1 MTFAA
6 SNMNSVHLLEK
17 WKEYFGITWVDI
29 LQKEHR
35 HNTMQFDMRDPDVRK
50 ELKSQIKL
58 LHMHFC
64 FLLKLSRGVSWIGFL
79 FEQYVCVID

>member
-6 SNMNSVHLLEK
+6 SKMNSVHLLEK
-17 WKEYFGITWVDI
+17 MKGIFGITW
-29 LQKEHR
+29 EHQ
-35 HNTMQFDMRDPDVRK
+35 HNTVQFDMRDPDVRK

-64 FLLKLSRGVSWIGFL
+64 FFIETVERGKLNWIL
-79 FEQYVCVID
+79 I